1 LCHHKNFLIGDILI
15 DDRKWNGAKD
25 FKGEWIEFGSEKFP
39 DWDAVMN
46 RLEYL

>member
-25 FKGEWIEFGSEKFP
+25 FEGEWIEFGSERFP
-39 DWDAVMN
+39 DWESVMN